1 MINETEKANIFL
13 ESINRDAEAKCRE
26 IRQETDRYVMTELG
40 KARDRAHED
49 VKSFKK
55 SEIDR
60 LNEANNA
67 GFSEL
72 EAQETKKLLDR
83 RTEITNEVFAKAKA
97 KLVEFAAGE
106 QYLNFLKKSIA
117 EIKTALGD
125 DAVIIL
131 KPDDKKYEAELSA
144 LCKEIKYDTAIEIGG
159 CKAENLSRHI
169 TADDTLETRLEA
181 EKSNFYKVS
190 GLSVT
195 Q

>member
-1 MINETEKANIFL
+1 MNSETEKAGVFL
-13 ESINRDAEAKCRE
+13 ENINRDAEARCRQ
-26 IRQETDRYVMTELG
+26 IRQETDRYIMSELN

-49 VKSFKK
+49 VKSFKQ

-97 KLVEFAAGE
+97 RLVEFAAGE
-106 QYLNFLKKSIA
+106 NYLDFLKRSIENIKSAI
-117 EIKTALGD
+117 GS

-131 KPDDKKYEAELSA
+131 KPDDKKYEAELSE
-144 LCKEIKYDTAIEIGG
+144 LCREIKYDPAIEIGG
-159 CKAENLSRHI
+159 CRAENIQEHV
-169 TADDTLETRLEA
+169 TADDTLEARLEA
-181 EKSNFYKVS
+181 EKSGFYKSS

-195 Q
+195 K